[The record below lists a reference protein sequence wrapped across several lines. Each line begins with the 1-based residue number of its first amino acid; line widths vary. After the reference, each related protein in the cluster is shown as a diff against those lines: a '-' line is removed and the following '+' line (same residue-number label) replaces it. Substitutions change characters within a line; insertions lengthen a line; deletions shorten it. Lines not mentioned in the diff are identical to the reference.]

1 MSAIT
6 SAIDRYEKPQAA
18 VARHL
23 GVTPQAVHQWIKGT
37 RPVPPRLALQI
48 ESDTGVSRH
57 ELRPDVFGDSSRK
70 KGVRRAA

>member
-1 MSAIT
+1 MSAIK
-6 SAIDRYEKPQAA
+6 SAIARYEKPQAA

-23 GVTPQAVHQWIKGT
+23 QVTPQAVHQWVKGQ

-48 ESDTGVSRH
+48 EADTGVSRH
-57 ELRPDVFGDSSRK
+57 DLRPDVFGDTPKK